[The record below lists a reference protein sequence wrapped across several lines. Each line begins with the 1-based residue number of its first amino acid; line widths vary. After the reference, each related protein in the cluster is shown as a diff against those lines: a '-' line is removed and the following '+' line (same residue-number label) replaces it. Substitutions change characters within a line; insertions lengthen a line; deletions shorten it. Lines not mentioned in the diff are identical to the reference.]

1 MLLKPNCYVIKWFLL
16 VSKNEDTAKKKK
28 KDEDEDETDLDEML
42 KNMGPSNEVFFQ
54 SQIVDIYVS

>member
-42 KNMGPSNEVFFQ
+42 KNMGPSNEVFFNHR
-54 SQIVDIYVS
+54 